1 MNTVVLVHGNPET
14 SAIWTPLVSALD
26 AQGVAD
32 VIRWSPPGFGA
43 ACPDGWSASQS
54 EYCSWLVS
62 EVESIGRPV
71 HIVGHD
77 WGAGHVYG
85 AISVRPDLFV
95 SWAAD
100 CGGLVHADYQWHD
113 AAQGWQTADV
123 GEEMVAGLVSLPI
136 DDKKA
141 AFAALGMT
149 ESIAADV
156 APWVDDTM
164 GRCILALY
172 RSAAQPAMREL
183 GDRLAGRKPGR
194 GAVIVPTADPYP
206 GTPAMAREVAARL
219 GATTIELAERGHW
232 WMIEAPESAA
242 AALVEFWKEIES

>member
-1 MNTVVLVHGNPET
+1 MNPVVLVHGNPET
-14 SAIWTPLVSALD
+14 AAIWTPLVAALG
-26 AQGVAD
+26 ARGVSD
-32 VIRWSPPGFGA
+32 VIRLTPPGFGTRCA
-43 ACPDGWSASQS
+43 DGWSAAQAD
-54 EYCSWLVS
+54 YRSWLVD
-62 EVESIGRPV
+62 EVEAIGRPV

-85 AISVRPDLFV
+85 AISVHPDLFV

-100 CGGLVHADYQWHD
+100 CGGLIHPDYEWHD
-113 AAQGWQTADV
+113 AAQGWQTPGV
-123 GEEMVAGLVSLPI
+123 GEEMVAGLVSLPN

-141 AFAALGMT
+141 AFVALGMS
-149 ESIAADV
+149 ESIAAEV

-172 RSAAQPAMREL
+172 RSASQPAMREL
-183 GDRLAGRKPGR
+183 GERLASRRPGR

-219 GATTIELAERGHW
+219 GASTIELAERGHW
-232 WMIEAPESAA
+232 WMIEAPEPAA
-242 AALVEFWKEIES
+242 AALVSFWKEIDS